1 MSCVLEVAVSPF
13 SSMISQSAS
22 EFNDGNLHQLPPR
35 SYLVIREAENDRT
48 FNCLAQ
54 NEAGAALVSVDL
66 TVTKQ
71 LPEFTKYPED
81 MDIDE
86 DQDLYLDCVVDE
98 ESEV

>member
-1 MSCVLEVAVSPF
+1 M
-13 SSMISQSAS
+13 
-22 EFNDGNLHQLPPR
+22 
-35 SYLVIREAENDRT
+35 
-48 FNCLAQ
+48 
-54 NEAGAALVSVDL
+54 SVDL

>member
-1 MSCVLEVAVSPF
+1 MGIYVHSVFITTPL
-13 SSMISQSAS
+13 
-22 EFNDGNLHQLPPR
+22 